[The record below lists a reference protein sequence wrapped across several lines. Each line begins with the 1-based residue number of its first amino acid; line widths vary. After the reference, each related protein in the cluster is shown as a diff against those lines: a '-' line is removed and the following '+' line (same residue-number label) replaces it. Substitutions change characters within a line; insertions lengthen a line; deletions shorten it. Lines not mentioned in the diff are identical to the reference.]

1 MLSTPYRSFLQAGLV
16 LLACVGIQEVI
27 AQSNPVHSM
36 KIGYV
41 DADRILR
48 ESLPAKL
55 AREKIQADFAPRQR
69 EIETAIAKNQQ
80 ASEAFDR
87 EAPTLAEGDRAR
99 RQMEVINADR
109 KIQRL
114 QRAYSDDLSQRQT
127 QELAVLQDNAN
138 KVIRRIAQTENYDL
152 IVQEA
157 TYFNPRI
164 DITERVIQELGSASK

>member
-1 MLSTPYRSFLQAGLV
+1 MLSTRYRSFLIAGLV
-16 LLACVGIQEVI
+16 LLAGVGIQEVI
-27 AQSNPVHSM
+27 AQSNPVHNT

-48 ESLPAKL
+48 DSLPAKL

-69 EIETAIAKNQQ
+69 EIEATIAKNQQ

-87 EAPTLAEGDRAR
+87 DAPTLTEGDRAR

-164 DITERVIQELGSASK
+164 DITERVIQELGVASK